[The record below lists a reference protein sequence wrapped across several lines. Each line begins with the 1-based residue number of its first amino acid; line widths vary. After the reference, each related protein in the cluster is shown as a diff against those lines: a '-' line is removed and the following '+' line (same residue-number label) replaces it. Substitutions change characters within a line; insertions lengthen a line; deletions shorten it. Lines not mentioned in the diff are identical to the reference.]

1 MGSPNLFARATLV
14 TSDFS
19 VVGLSSAAMTASL
32 TLGKSLDGA
41 SLALDPKAL
50 TTHAFVLGMTGSGKT
65 GLCVVMVEELLAA
78 GVPVIAIDSK
88 GDLGTLLLRFDP
100 MDTASLSSWTKDA
113 GAAAQQLATALGQ
126 TGRSLDEDAAVRQ
139 SYEARLYTPGANL
152 GLPLDLLGTLSP
164 PADQSPDG
172 LSTAA
177 DAIAHSLLGLLGIEV
192 DPLTSRE
199 YLLLTQIL
207 TTTWSQGQTPTLV
220 DLVRQ
225 VNQPPFNVVGALPLE
240 DFFPSRERQ
249 GLMIRLNGLIAS
261 PKFQAWRAGD
271 PLDPAALLRAPDG
284 RPRLSVYSVAHL
296 ADAERVSVVALLL
309 ERLQGWMRKQG
320 GANGLRAVVLI
331 DEIFG
336 YFPPSPANPP
346 TKAPLIGLLK
356 QARAFG
362 VSVVLATQN
371 PIDLD
376 YRGLANIGTWLVGRL
391 QTEQDKARIKDA
403 LVAAASATGA
413 TPAEL
418 EKSISTLEPRQ
429 FLLHSV
435 HRPAPSVFRSR
446 DALTLL
452 HGPFSEDELKALT
465 AGMKSAPAPQPASGT
480 STAVAGAAVAGAAV
494 VGGVTGAATST
505 SAPAATAPPLLGL
518 EPELGPIYETDHGVA
533 QLFLLLK
540 FGVRYR
546 VGTSA
551 SEETMHELAF
561 PVENALTPG
570 ELLEQAPF
578 SVKGVPFQNTPP
590 AGVTFAQVPGW
601 VQSTKLAKLQAAI
614 KERLPSK
621 LDAKL
626 FVDPVTKLIS
636 GPTETAEAF
645 AARVV
650 EKQGVSRDNQKL
662 LQQLE
667 RKRAD
672 FAQAEREISA
682 RKAQKWLDVGA
693 GVLGLFGGRRSSL
706 TAASRAMSSH
716 RMQGGAEAKLEDLQ
730 IELQQLEAQLA
741 GTKDIDPR
749 RFTEQVCVPRS
760 SDVQLLRVC
769 WAFIVP

>member
-1 MGSPNLFARATLV
+1 M
-14 TSDFS
+14 
-19 VVGLSSAAMTASL
+19 SSAL

-41 SLALDPKAL
+41 ALALDPKAL

-100 MDTASLSSWTKDA
+100 MDTASLGAWTKDA

-126 TGRSLDEDAAVRQ
+126 TGRSLDEDAAVRG
-139 SYEARLYTPGANL
+139 SYEARLYTPGASI

-164 PADQSPDG
+164 PADQSPDS
-172 LSTAA
+172 LSAAA
-177 DAIAHSLLGLLGIEV
+177 DGIARSILGLLGIEV

-207 TTTWSQGQTPTLV
+207 TTGWSQGLTPTLV

-261 PKFQAWRAGD
+261 PKFQAWRSGD

-296 ADAERVSVVALLL
+296 AESERISVVALLL

-320 GANGLRAVVLI
+320 GSSTVRAVVLI

-362 VSVVLATQN
+362 LSVVLATQN

-403 LVAAASATGA
+403 LVAAAAATGA
-413 TPAEL
+413 TSADL
-418 EKSISTLEPRQ
+418 EKSISVLEPRQ

-435 HRPAPSVFRSR
+435 HRPAPTVFRSR

-452 HGPFSEDELKALT
+452 HGPFSEDEIKSLT
-465 AGMKSAPAPQPASGT
+465 ANMKVGGAPARGGPVASGA
-480 STAVAGAAVAGAAV
+480 AVAGAAVAGAAV
-494 VGGVTGAATST
+494 AGAAVAGAATTGGTGGT
-505 SAPAATAPPLLGL
+505 SGAAMPGPGASSPPLLGL
-518 EPELGPIYETDHGVA
+518 EPELGPIYEVDRGVA

-590 AGVTFAQVPGW
+590 AGVSFASVPGW
-601 VQSTKLAKLQAAI
+601 VQSTKLAKLQLAI

-626 FVDPVTKLIS
+626 FVDPITRLIS
-636 GPTETAEAF
+636 RPTETIEAF

-650 EKQGVSRDNQKL
+650 EKQGVSRDNQRL
-662 LQQLE
+662 MQQLE

-672 FAQAEREISA
+672 HAQVEREITS

-706 TAASRAMSSH
+706 SAASRAMSSH
-716 RMQGGAEAKLEDLQ
+716 RMQGGAEAQLEDLQ
-730 IELQQLEAQLA
+730 IEIQQLEAQVA

-749 RFTEQVCVPRS
+749 RFTEETCVPRS
-760 SDVQLLRVC
+760 SDVQLLRIC